1 MLTAFRWQCQC
12 APPGARYSPAHP
24 HSGGMGWC
32 PLCVQVNRLKLAA
45 GSVGDTA
52 SARAKARH
60 EALNPTAKRR
70 WDVFQWSV
78 GVEESVVSEG
88 ASVLQSEGAEQRWET
103 RHCYP
108 CKLPFLNPDFLE
120 FSFHAL
126 ICGLVGD
133 HG

>member
-1 MLTAFRWQCQC
+1 M
-12 APPGARYSPAHP
+12 
-24 HSGGMGWC
+24 GG
-32 PLCVQVNRLKLAA
+32 
-45 GSVGDTA
+45 TA

-103 RHCYP
+103 LHCY
-108 CKLPFLNPDFLE
+108 LLQVPFSLSCIFIW
-120 FSFHAL
+120 FHT
-126 ICGLVGD
+126 CVD
-133 HG
+133 